1 MPPNGVAH
9 GSGEPE
15 RCSAKG
21 LFSSASLVGFRRS
34 SKSIEVVVWF
44 EIKVARRELILV
56 LGWLKGIPLSVG
68 TLNFDGYGDS
78 RT

>member
-1 MPPNGVAH
+1 VPPNGVAH

-44 EIKVARRELILV
+44 AVKVGAQGIDSCFGLA
-56 LGWLKGIPLSVG
+56 KGYTPV
-68 TLNFDGYGDS
+68 
-78 RT
+78 